1 MKINDSIK
9 KPTSLG
15 VGTTPAGAGKSAGKA
30 APAAAASGNVH
41 LSSQLK
47 ALTEQVASASVFDAK
62 KVAEIKAAITEGR
75 FQVNA
80 EKVAE
85 GLMDTVKDLIH
96 KRKA

>member
-9 KPTSLG
+9 KTATLG
-15 VGTTPAGAGKSAGKA
+15 VGTAQAAPGKSADKA
-30 APAAAASGNVH
+30 APTAAASGNVQ

-47 ALTEQVASASVFDAK
+47 ALTEQVAGASVFDTK
-62 KVAEIKAAITEGR
+62 KVEEIKAAITEGR

-85 GLMDTVKDLIH
+85 GLMESVKDLIH

>member
-9 KPTSLG
+9 KPATLG
-15 VGTTPAGAGKSAGKA
+15 TGTAQAAPGKSAGKA
-30 APAAAASGNVH
+30 APAAATPDNVH

-47 ALTEQVASASVFDAK
+47 ALTEQVAGASVFDTK
-62 KVAEIKAAITEGR
+62 KVEEIKAAITDGR

-85 GLMDTVKDLIH
+85 GLMESVKDLIH

>member
-1 MKINDSIK
+1 VKINDSIK
-9 KPTSLG
+9 KTTSLG
-15 VGTTPAGAGKSAGKA
+15 AGAAPAGASKSAGKA
-30 APAAAASGNVH
+30 GPVAAGSDNVQ

-47 ALTEQVASASVFDAK
+47 TLTEQVAGASVFDAK
-62 KVAEIKAAITEGR
+62 KVQEIKAAITEGK

-85 GLMDTVKDLIH
+85 GLVDTVKDLIH

>member
-9 KPTSLG
+9 KTASLG
-15 VGTTPAGAGKSAGKA
+15 VGTTQAGASKGAGKA
-30 APAAAASGNVH
+30 AAANPASDNVH

-62 KVAEIKAAITEGR
+62 KVEEIKAAITDGK

-85 GLMDTVKDLIH
+85 GLIDTVKDLIH